1 MSIKYLCQTHMLV
14 IINYFI
20 PDDIQLGHNS
30 GFDKTVQNS
39 ACNIHDNGV
48 QSKGNIYI

>member
-1 MSIKYLCQTHMLV
+1 MHV

-39 ACNIHDNGV
+39 ACNSHDNGV
-48 QSKGNIYI
+48 QSKGKNTFKV